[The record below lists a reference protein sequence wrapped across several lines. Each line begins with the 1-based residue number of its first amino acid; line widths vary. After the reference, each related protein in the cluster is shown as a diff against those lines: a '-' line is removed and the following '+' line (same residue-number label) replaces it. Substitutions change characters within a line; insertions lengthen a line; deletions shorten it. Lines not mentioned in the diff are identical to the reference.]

1 MKTFHLE
8 VVTPDSSPFS
18 GEAERLLVRTTEGDA
33 EILYGH
39 IDYLATIATGRA
51 RITCDGNAREAAVSG
66 GFVSVADNLVRLV
79 VTTFEFSDEIDVKR
93 AEEAKKKAELL
104 KKNAAD
110 DKEEAKAEA
119 KLRRA
124 LSRLSV
130 ASKK

>member
-1 MKTFHLE
+1 MKSFHLE
-8 VVTPDSSPFS
+8 VVTPDSSPFR

-39 IDYLATIATGRA
+39 IDYLATIAEGRA
-51 RITCDGNAREAAVSG
+51 KITSGGKAREAAVSG
-66 GFVSVADNLVRLV
+66 GFVSVADNYVRLV
-79 VTTFEFSDEIDVKR
+79 VTTFEFSEEIDVKR
-93 AEEAKKKAELL
+93 AEEAKRKAEILR
-104 KKNAAD
+104 KNAAD
-110 DKEEAKAEA
+110 AREEAKAGA

>member
-1 MKTFHLE
+1 MKKFHLE

-39 IDYLATIATGRA
+39 IDYLATIAEGRA
-51 RITCDGNAREAAVSG
+51 KITSDGQAREAAVSG
-66 GFVSVADNLVRLV
+66 GFVSVADNYVRLV

-93 AEEAKKKAELL
+93 AEEARKKAEIL

-110 DKEEAKAEA
+110 AKEEAKAEA

-130 ASKK
+130 A